1 MFETITP
8 APPDPI
14 LGLTEA
20 FNKDANPKKVN
31 LGQGVYKDA
40 DGNTP
45 VLRSVKTAEERLLR
59 DEKTKDY
66 LGIARLGGL

>member
-1 MFETITP
+1 MFEQISA

-20 FNKDANPKKVN
+20 FKKDAHPNKVN

-40 DGNTP
+40 SGQTP
-45 VLRSVKTAEERLLR
+45 VLRSVKVAEERLLAG
-59 DEKTKDY
+59 EKTKD
-66 LGIARLGGL
+66 